1 MAAAPLPAEPAPES
15 SAGFGMVVRG
25 LLRYRSLVVGA
36 VLLGLLVIAALTAPL
51 ITSYSPTI
59 ANPSLILLPPSWVHP
74 FGTDQFG
81 RDLLS
86 RVLYGA
92 RYTMLASLGAVLI
105 GAIAGTLIGLV
116 AGMAGGYVDLV
127 LMRVVDLILI
137 FPGILPALAITAIL
151 GPSLVNVAIA
161 IGLSSIPVYA
171 RVVQAVTLQTR
182 QLTYVE
188 SARAAGASPMW
199 ITVRHVLPSV
209 STQIIVSAS
218 TGLGVAVLWVA
229 ALGFLGLG
237 VQPQTPELGS
247 MLSSGRDYVT
257 LAWWISFFPGLFI
270 TIFIVAANLL
280 GDGLRDLFDPHAIQ
294 RSLSVRR

>member
-15 SAGFGMVVRG
+15 TAGFGMVVRG

-105 GAIAGTLIGLV
+105 GTIAGTLIGLV

-237 VQPQTPELGS
+237 VQPPTPELGS

>member
-36 VLLGLLVIAALTAPL
+36 VLLGLLVIAALAAPL

-105 GAIAGTLIGLV
+105 GTIAGTLIGLV

-237 VQPQTPELGS
+237 VQPPTPELGS

>member
-1 MAAAPLPAEPAPES
+1 MAAAPLPAEPVPES
-15 SAGFGMVVRG
+15 SAWLGSTVRG

-36 VLLGLLVIAALTAPL
+36 VLLGILVIAAAAAPL
-51 ITSYSPTI
+51 ITSQSPTT
-59 ANPSLILLPPSWVHP
+59 ANPSLILLSPSWAHP

-92 RYTMLASLGAVLI
+92 RYTMLASLAAVLI
-105 GAIAGTLIGLV
+105 GTIAGTLIGLI

-127 LMRVVDLILI
+127 LMRIVDLILI

-151 GPSLVNVAIA
+151 GPSLVNVVIA

-182 QLTYVE
+182 ELTYVE
-188 SARAAGASPMW
+188 SARAAGASPIW

-237 VQPQTPELGS
+237 VQPPTPELGS

-270 TIFIVAANLL
+270 TVFIVAANLL

-294 RSLSVRR
+294 RSLKR